1 MDFLTDSEA
10 EMTRD
15 NGIWSLDTQDMTQ
28 VELEEYKK
36 ELLRQE
42 ERETKRRIRNI
53 RLVIYAVVLF
63 LLITGVL
70 MIPGTIRA
78 QKGPVTLTPLGDSVS
93 AGVQT
98 SGPEGFTGSF
108 VKRLNDHTF
117 QLWFKSDHRKSYE
130 NDSKKRAYGD
140 GFRRIKGVI
149 CQKPERLN
157 RQRKSSV
164 SYSDGSKGTV
174 WYETTSGGHSYLM
187 VEYKGQVRG
196 YYWSGPD
203 DGGG

>member
-1 MDFLTDSEA
+1 
-10 EMTRD
+10 MTRD

-42 ERETKRRIRNI
+42 ERETKRRMRNI

-63 LLITGVL
+63 LLIAGVL

-78 QKGPVTLTPLGDSVS
+78 QKGPVTLTPLGESS
-93 AGVQT
+93 LAGGEM
-98 SGPEGFTGSF
+98 SGPEGYMGSY

-117 QLWFKSDHRKSYE
+117 QLWFESDRSQSYE
-130 NDSKKRAYGD
+130 NYSKKRAYGD
-140 GFRRIKGVI
+140 GFRKIKGVI

-164 SYSDGSKGTV
+164 SYSDGTKGTV
-174 WYETTSGGHSYLM
+174 WYETSSGGYSHLL
-187 VEYKGQVRG
+187 VEYKGQVRE
-196 YYWSGPD
+196 YYWSGPND
-203 DGGG
+203 D

>member
-1 MDFLTDSEA
+1 
-10 EMTRD
+10 
-15 NGIWSLDTQDMTQ
+15 
-28 VELEEYKK
+28 
-36 ELLRQE
+36 
-42 ERETKRRIRNI
+42 
-53 RLVIYAVVLF
+53 
-63 LLITGVL
+63 

-78 QKGPVTLTPLGDSVS
+78 QKGPVTLTPLGDSVL
-93 AGVQT
+93 AGMQS
-98 SGPEGFTGSF
+98 SGPEGFTGNF